1 MKVDTEVVSVSDEFR
16 KTLSSHLVL
25 IYTGK
30 TRLARNLLQNVVRN
44 WYARD
49 PALVANADALVA
61 NAERSFQVP
70 ARQQR
75 RVCARTDRRVPVAR
89 RDCCAHTRA
98 CVLFFF
104 SSSCLLSCFFWLRW
118 QCLRHTFDSLA
129 ALLPGAAVFVSAPR
143 TCACGRLQA
152 LKDGDL
158 PQTGACLDKYWE
170 QKKFMA
176 PGCEPG
182 FVRRCA
188 CVDVLTSPEV
198 RCSQRSRGSGPAL
211 AGR

>member
-104 SSSCLLSCFFWLRW
+104 LLLACF
-118 QCLRHTFDSLA
+118 LA
-129 ALLPGAAVFVSAPR
+129 FFGSAGSVCGTRLTALLR
-143 TCACGRLQA
+143 CCRGRPSLC
-152 LKDGDL
+152 
-158 PQTGACLDKYWE
+158 P
-170 QKKFMA
+170 
-176 PGCEPG
+176 
-182 FVRRCA
+182 RCA
-188 CVDVLTSPEV
+188 RARVVAC
-198 RCSQRSRGSGPAL
+198 RRSKTATCRRRAL
-211 AGR
+211 AWTNIGNRKSSWPRVASPGLSAGARAWTC